1 MALTVLFQVT
11 SPISFKTPGETISS
25 NSMRKGKESWGSQIK
40 PSSAHLWDSEM
51 EILKKYI
58 NGKKFGVFGIYWSS
72 NFRTSN
78 SGVALTRLRKVE
90 GIRIDMLIIY
100 LQCCL

>member
-25 NSMRKGKESWGSQIK
+25 NSMRKGKESWGSEIK

-51 EILKKYI
+51 DILKKY
-58 NGKKFGVFGIYWSS
+58 
-72 NFRTSN
+72 RT
-78 SGVALTRLRKVE
+78 RKNLVSLE
-90 GIRIDMLIIY
+90 FIGLAMSE
-100 LQCCL
+100 LQIQGWLWHVWGR